1 MICAPDLIERFR
13 YALDN
18 AWGYIWGKAG
28 TTWTAEKQR
37 ALKRSYE
44 ASGKEEL
51 KYSATYGGK
60 WIGHR
65 VADCSGLF
73 AWAFSELGGSIYHG
87 SDTIWRRYLSKR
99 GELKDGLRSDG
110 TIPRP
115 GTAVFLHNKKTG
127 KRSHIGL
134 YAGDGICIEAKGTQA
149 GVVTSPLSHWD
160 EWGELAGVSYGPE
173 DTEVVMV
180 GTLKRGSRGDDVRD
194 LQEKLAA
201 LGYDCGTPDGIFG
214 DKTDAAVRAFQFA
227 EGLVADGVAG
237 PMTRERLEAAWEER
251 QLGSLPLE
259 PAKPHDEKAVV
270 TFTGETFAALQA
282 LRGQLAAFA
291 AAIDAALVTD
301 GGEDN
306 A

>member
-1 MICAPDLIERFR
+1 MIRAPDLIERFR

-28 TTWTAEKQR
+28 TIWTAEKQR

-51 KYSATYGGK
+51 RYSATYGGK

-160 EWGELAGVSYGPE
+160 EWGELAGVSYGP
-173 DTEVVMV
+173 DTEVVLV
-180 GTLKRGSRGDDVRD
+180 DTLRRGSRGPEVAVI
-194 LQEKLAA
+194 QERLNQ
-201 LGYDCGTPDGIFG
+201 LGYDCGISDGVYGAI
-214 DKTDAAVRAFQFA
+214 TEAAVMRFQAA
-227 EGLVADGVAG
+227 EGLTVDGIAG
-237 PMTRERLEAAWEER
+237 PATQERLQAAWEEQ
-251 QLGSLPLE
+251 QLGSIPLE